1 MKLTRYERETIINFN
16 SAEKEATVSTSDR
29 TVMRKLDALAAE
41 FPDKYLIL
49 SKDDYST
56 TYLMPKSFINYRRPR
71 MISDE
76 ARERARQRMRK
87 LNKRE
92 LMEKND
98 VIGDAEKIDRG
109 SLNEA
114 SSDFYEDSNGREL

>member
-76 ARERARQRMRK
+76 ARERVRQRMLE
-87 LNKRE
+87 LNKRQ
-92 LMEKND
+92 LMGKND

-109 SLNEA
+109 SLNET
-114 SSDFYEDSNGREL
+114 SSDFCGDSNGREL